1 MWQLSPRSH
10 QPRKTA
16 LPDLAGFPRRGRPM
30 RFSITGGSDVTGSA
44 ERAPFV
50 ARPFDRLAVGVI
62 TVANS
67 PERANENRDAVTGVV
82 FAAGKADKPYCAAS
96 PLSGG
101 PVPFLSPDPQTL
113 AGADGRRSTP
123 RSNAA
128 GAKSGSSHRLSL
140 VGPATEPGYRCRKFG
155 QAVTN
160 SHSQVPAPRP
170 ADKPEADTLLPSVSG
185 AYSPWAVRRS
195 SNSLRSIYP

>member
-1 MWQLSPRSH
+1 
-10 QPRKTA
+10 
-16 LPDLAGFPRRGRPM
+16 M

-50 ARPFDRLAVGVI
+50 ARPIDRLAVGVI

-67 PERANENRDAVTGVV
+67 PDMGTMNRDAVTGVV

-101 PVPFLSPDPQTL
+101 PVPFFSPDPLTSE
-113 AGADGRRSTP
+113 GADGRPCIPS
-123 RSNAA
+123 SDAA
-128 GAKSGSSHRLSL
+128 GAKSGSFHRLSL
-140 VGPATEPGYRCRKFG
+140 VGPAPAPGHLDRKSE
-155 QAVTN
+155 QAV
-160 SHSQVPAPRP
+160 P
-170 ADKPEADTLLPSVSG
+170 
-185 AYSPWAVRRS
+185 YSPWAVRRS